1 MPPCC
6 HLCRWKPWWRGA
18 ELQGAPGVSGKVP
31 AYSGVCLAS
40 PPPPHLTSAK
50 RVRTLSA
57 PPGGGAPQS
66 WGPHL
71 CSLFHDHPGGAV
83 TPGATGCLLST
94 HPCIPHP
101 SVCGHLCVGAQAVE
115 GGASRCASNL
125 GAPRGGRAG
134 HRAGVFKLL
143 RAGLPPEEV
152 CSGVPLG
159 PILTWSQVPSCPSR
173 DGDPCCVCHCGGWRL
188 EGATLLPTG
197 WTPHPGQ

>member
-1 MPPCC
+1 M
-6 HLCRWKPWWRGA
+6 
-18 ELQGAPGVSGKVP
+18 
-31 AYSGVCLAS
+31 
-40 PPPPHLTSAK
+40 
-50 RVRTLSA
+50 RTLSA

-143 RAGLPPEEV
+143 KSWTAPRGGLQW
-152 CSGVPLG
+152 GTLG
-159 PILTWSQVPSCPSR
+159 PNPDLVAGSIMLQQGRRPVLCVSLWGVAAGRGYTVADRLDSSPWAVSQAWVQVVRLRGAGTWDLVEWAPVITSLSR
-173 DGDPCCVCHCGGWRL
+173 RKP
-188 EGATLLPTG
+188 APPT
-197 WTPHPGQ
+197 TPPGL